1 MTKTLFLFKEL
12 ELGVSGIIKKVPTVI
27 PSASVVERCSE
38 LISDNDKIR
47 FQIEDKVSNILMGD
61 LILYKNGETKSLRNV
76 LCREGLVIVN
86 EKFFESKFFQKC
98 FNSYWECFFLDIKF
112 SALDYMKT
120 HNAAMLKGFKTF
132 KRKTNYTSDCDSSA
146 SKSAI
151 SDLEEFDVETMVTL
165 FPT

>member
-1 MTKTLFLFKEL
+1 MDHGIVTKTATLYSIPKEIRDIPPVCQTASLNNICYLREVIMVFVNVLIDVTKTLCLFKEL

-38 LISDNDKIR
+38 LISDNDKIH

-76 LCREGLVIVN
+76 LCTEGLVIVN

-98 FNSYWECFFLDIKF
+98 FNSY
-112 SALDYMKT
+112 
-120 HNAAMLKGFKTF
+120 
-132 KRKTNYTSDCDSSA
+132 
-146 SKSAI
+146 
-151 SDLEEFDVETMVTL
+151 
-165 FPT
+165 